1 MSNTNLFHHS
11 GPVDVN
17 SCCCSQ
23 NCSKSNFRIIL
34 YHTFTSLTLVILFL
48 LEVSLSSEPS
58 THTGPVWLLQ
68 DLPLRTIQ
76 CHMMTFFFLLI
87 TIDMQIFPPL
97 WNTKFSSSQLRFW
110 LFQIPIKFV
119 SSSCFAIADS
129 GSAVQLVDWVYLFYQ
144 VPFGQYF
151 MDDVLFE
158 FY

>member
-1 MSNTNLFHHS
+1 
-11 GPVDVN
+11 
-17 SCCCSQ
+17 
-23 NCSKSNFRIIL
+23 
-34 YHTFTSLTLVILFL
+34 
-48 LEVSLSSEPS
+48 
-58 THTGPVWLLQ
+58 
-68 DLPLRTIQ
+68 
-76 CHMMTFFFLLI
+76 MMTFFFLLI

-119 SSSCFAIADS
+119 SSLCFAIADS

>member
-1 MSNTNLFHHS
+1 MLLFPKLFKIKFLNNFIPHIHQSDSGYSVSFGGLAFFGAFHAHWPSMTSSRFTIENNTVPHDDN
-11 GPVDVN
+11 
-17 SCCCSQ
+17 
-23 NCSKSNFRIIL
+23 
-34 YHTFTSLTLVILFL
+34 
-48 LEVSLSSEPS
+48 
-58 THTGPVWLLQ
+58 
-68 DLPLRTIQ
+68 
-76 CHMMTFFFLLI
+76 FFLLI